1 MDESQI
7 RSGFPGADSVYCNCD
22 VKASD
27 KVDKVVLSPREICS
41 CCEIYMPHS
50 AYYIKKKR
58 ANSPYYGPYSGVRVR
73 LEILRWDLVV
83 G

>member
-50 AYYIKKKR
+50 AYYIKKNVPTLPTM
-58 ANSPYYGPYSGVRVR
+58 APTQG
-73 LEILRWDLVV
+73 
-83 G
+83 